1 MCGSANDGGECIFAQ
16 RMFDHAFRRWHMWCR
31 HAFSPDGLFAHE
43 SADLVPRVGGEIGVQ
58 QPGPAFDDHTLYP
71 FIIQDPIDLLQQVVR
86 GIHMT
91 VPDRTVG
98 LIRPVA
104 EHQGRLAIG
113 EHPQRY
119 GKPPIQIKY
128 DTQRVLARPKPRGQ
142 LRIVIH
148 GRSGADHNGH
158 LFRPPPMHEPVGSCT
173 CDLEPLSCPPDHAI
187 RGLGPFQDDPRPV
200 LPMKS
205 EEPAIEIL
213 AFLLQYTTSNIDTL
227 CQQSLDTPAIDRREW
242 IPTAHHDAG
251 YALRQDQVNTRRR
264 LAMMCAGFQRDVDGG
279 RPQKLPILR
288 LDGAHSV
295 HFRVRS
301 TMPLVISLADDPAV
315 MHDHRTHHGV
325 GRYLA
330 CPQGGQLQAAM
341 HVMFVAGHRGKF
353 TLSLRMTGTMAQQEL
368 RRMLEGMY
376 DPRESANIAD
386 LVMEKVTGMDRTSRV
401 VHKHRE
407 LSPEQEADLQRY
419 SEDLQKGR
427 PVQYVIDEAWF
438 AGMPFHVNENVL
450 IPRPETEELVEW
462 AVEELGK
469 NGLAGT
475 RILDMGTGSGCLAIS
490 LNKKLPR
497 TQVTAVD
504 KSHAALQVAALN
516 AQELGAQIE
525 FRELDFL
532 DRSTWPSLG
541 TFDLVI
547 SNPPYVPIRDKA
559 SMAPN
564 VLDHEPH
571 LALFVENDDPL
582 LFFRALAEF
591 GNEHLMEGGLLL
603 CEIHEELGRE
613 VSMLLEL
620 HGYRNVE
627 IKRDFQ
633 GKDRMVIGYRL

>member
-1 MCGSANDGGECIFAQ
+1 
-16 RMFDHAFRRWHMWCR
+16 
-31 HAFSPDGLFAHE
+31 
-43 SADLVPRVGGEIGVQ
+43 
-58 QPGPAFDDHTLYP
+58 
-71 FIIQDPIDLLQQVVR
+71 
-86 GIHMT
+86 
-91 VPDRTVG
+91 
-98 LIRPVA
+98 
-104 EHQGRLAIG
+104 
-113 EHPQRY
+113 
-119 GKPPIQIKY
+119 
-128 DTQRVLARPKPRGQ
+128 
-142 LRIVIH
+142 
-148 GRSGADHNGH
+148 
-158 LFRPPPMHEPVGSCT
+158 
-173 CDLEPLSCPPDHAI
+173 
-187 RGLGPFQDDPRPV
+187 
-200 LPMKS
+200 
-205 EEPAIEIL
+205 
-213 AFLLQYTTSNIDTL
+213 
-227 CQQSLDTPAIDRREW
+227 
-242 IPTAHHDAG
+242 
-251 YALRQDQVNTRRR
+251 
-264 LAMMCAGFQRDVDGG
+264 
-279 RPQKLPILR
+279 
-288 LDGAHSV
+288 
-295 HFRVRS
+295 
-301 TMPLVISLADDPAV
+301 
-315 MHDHRTHHGV
+315 
-325 GRYLA
+325 
-330 CPQGGQLQAAM
+330 
-341 HVMFVAGHRGKF
+341 
-353 TLSLRMTGTMAQQEL
+353 MTGTMAQQEL

-376 DPRESANIAD
+376 DPRESANIAA